1 MTIKTV
7 NKTVFLIF
15 LLWALSACR
24 PGNTAMNN
32 GSLKLPATYN
42 RQGDSLSTGTL
53 SWKNYFS
60 DSNLV
65 ALIDTALVRNQEL
78 NIALREINIGANEVR
93 ARKGEYLPFLRLQG
107 GGGVEKSSRFT
118 REGAVEDHLT
128 VAPGK
133 PFPEP
138 LTDVMGGLFA
148 SWELDVWQKLRNAKR
163 AAAIRYL
170 AGIQGR
176 HFIMTNL
183 VAEIANTY
191 YELMALD
198 NLVNIVH
205 ENVKIQTDALGIVK
219 QQKDAAKL
227 TQLAVNRFEAQLLN
241 TQSLEFE
248 LRQRVV
254 EAENRINVL
263 TGGVRQPIRRE
274 SASFINLSVDTVHA
288 GIPSMLLRNRP
299 DVRKAELQ
307 LAAAKLDVKA
317 ARANFYPSLSLSAGI
332 GYRAFNP
339 AYLIQPEG
347 LIYNLAGDLM
357 APLVN
362 RNAIRANYQSANE
375 RQIQELLRYEQTILN
390 AYVEVV
396 NQLAQVENS
405 SQGLKLKTREVD
417 ILMQSVDI
425 ANNLF
430 RFARADYLEILLTQR
445 EALKSKMELM
455 EIKLKQMNARVNV
468 YRALGGGWN

>member
-1 MTIKTV
+1 
-7 NKTVFLIF
+7 
-15 LLWALSACR
+15 
-24 PGNTAMNN
+24 
-32 GSLKLPATYN
+32 
-42 RQGDSLSTGTL
+42 
-53 SWKNYFS
+53 
-60 DSNLV
+60 
-65 ALIDTALVRNQEL
+65 
-78 NIALREINIGANEVR
+78 
-93 ARKGEYLPFLRLQG
+93 
-107 GGGVEKSSRFT
+107 
-118 REGAVEDHLT
+118 
-128 VAPGK
+128 
-133 PFPEP
+133 
-138 LTDVMGGLFA
+138 
-148 SWELDVWQKLRNAKR
+148 
-163 AAAIRYL
+163 
-170 AGIQGR
+170 
-176 HFIMTNL
+176 
-183 VAEIANTY
+183 
-191 YELMALD
+191 
-198 NLVNIVH
+198 
-205 ENVKIQTDALGIVK
+205 
-219 QQKDAAKL
+219 
-227 TQLAVNRFEAQLLN
+227 
-241 TQSLEFE
+241 
-248 LRQRVV
+248 
-254 EAENRINVL
+254 
-263 TGGVRQPIRRE
+263 
-274 SASFINLSVDTVHA
+274 VHA